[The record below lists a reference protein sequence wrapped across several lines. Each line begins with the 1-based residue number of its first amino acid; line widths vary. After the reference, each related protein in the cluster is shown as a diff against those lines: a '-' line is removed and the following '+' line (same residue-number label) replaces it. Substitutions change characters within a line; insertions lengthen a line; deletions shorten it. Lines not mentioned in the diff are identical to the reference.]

1 MSDQDAAGLVDGV
14 EIRLV
19 LDRLDPPE
27 GRLQVTSG
35 AGRAPDE
42 MGEVPFVGWLG
53 LLRALSLV
61 IGSGWLAPDAA
72 PISR

>member
-1 MSDQDAAGLVDGV
+1 MSDPGAAGIVDGV
-14 EIRLV
+14 EIRVV

-35 AGRAPDE
+35 AGREQDE
-42 MGEVPFVGWLG
+42 MGEVPFAGWLG

-61 IGSGWLAPDAA
+61 TGSG
-72 PISR
+72 

>member
-1 MSDQDAAGLVDGV
+1 MSDPDAAGIVDGV
-14 EIRLV
+14 EIRVV

-42 MGEVPFVGWLG
+42 TGEVPFAGWLG
-53 LLRALSLV
+53 LLWALFV
-61 IGSGWLAPDAA
+61 VTGSG
-72 PISR
+72 